1 MNMYNSARTVQ
12 RTVVLGQ
19 QQTRNMATLK
29 DIKARLTS
37 VQGIQKI
44 TASMKMVSAAKFS
57 RAEKALA
64 VGRPFMAGPK
74 AVAEQNNLEVS
85 DADKGKLIVALSSD
99 RGLCG
104 GCHSYISKAV
114 RPMLEA
120 DPEAKLVVVGD
131 KVRGQLSRVYGKN
144 MVFAITDAG
153 KKPPSFDEATAV
165 VNAINEH
172 VPSWTKGAL
181 VYNTFVSAIQ
191 YDQTKTPIF
200 NTGEMEL
207 AMSKYEIEDEDWLAY
222 NEFFLASAMYGA
234 MLEAKASEE
243 SARMSAMEN
252 ATNNAGDMIESLALL
267 YNRTRQAV
275 ITNELIEI
283 ISGAAAV

>member
-1 MNMYNSARTVQ
+1 MNMYTSARTVQ

-19 QQTRNMATLK
+19 QQARNMATLK

-74 AVAEQNNLEVS
+74 AVVEQSGLEVTS
-85 DADKGKLIVALSSD
+85 DKGKLIVALSSD

-104 GCHSYISKAV
+104 GCHSYISKTC
-114 RPMLEA
+114 RPMLDE
-120 DPEAKLVVVGD
+120 DPEAKLVIVGD
-131 KVRGQLSRVYGKN
+131 KVRGQLSRNYGKQ
-144 MVFAITDAG
+144 MVFAVTDAG

-165 VNAINEH
+165 INAINQH
-172 VPSWTKGAL
+172 VPNWTKGVL

-191 YDQTKTPIF
+191 YNQTKTPIF
-200 NTGEMEL
+200 STGEMES

-222 NEFFLASAMYGA
+222 NEFFLASTMYGA

>member
-1 MNMYNSARTVQ
+1 MFNSARTVQ

-19 QQTRNMATLK
+19 QQARNMATLK

-37 VQGIQKI
+37 VKSIQKI

-64 VGRPFMAGPK
+64 VGRPFMAGPNK
-74 AVAEQNNLEVS
+74 IAEVNDMVVS
-85 DADKGKLIVALSSD
+85 NEDKGKLIVALSSD

-114 RPMLEA
+114 RPMLNA

-131 KVRGQLSRVYGKN
+131 KVRGQLMRGYADK

-153 KKPPSFDEATAV
+153 KKPPSFDEATAIC
-165 VNAINEH
+165 NAISEYNIEW
-172 VPSWTKGAL
+172 SKGAI
-181 VYNTFVSAIQ
+181 VYNKFVSAIA
-191 YDQTKTPIF
+191 YDQTKAPVMSVE
-200 NTGEMEL
+200 EMNSSMSGYEL
-207 AMSKYEIEDEDWLAY
+207 ADEDMSAY
-222 NEFFLASAMYGA
+222 QEFFMATTMYGA
-234 MLEAKASEE
+234 LLEAKASEE

-252 ATNNAGDMIESLALL
+252 ATNNAGDMIESLSLL

>member
-1 MNMYNSARTVQ
+1 MLNSARAFQ
-12 RTVVLGQ
+12 RTAVICPQ
-19 QQTRNMATLK
+19 AQHARNMATLK

-37 VQGIQKI
+37 VKSIQKI

-64 VGRPFMAGPK
+64 VGRPFMAGPNK
-74 AVAEQNNLEVS
+74 LCELNSLVVDNT
-85 DADKGKLIVALSSD
+85 DKGKLIVALSSD

-104 GCHSYISKAV
+104 GCHSFIAKAV
-114 RPMLEA
+114 RPMLAA

-131 KVRGQLSRVYGKN
+131 KVRGQLMRNYSKN
-144 MVFAITDAG
+144 IVFAITDAG
-153 KKPPSFDEATAV
+153 KKPPTFDEATAI
-165 VNAINEH
+165 VNAISEYG
-172 VPSWTKGAL
+172 VKWSKGAI
-181 VYNTFVSAIQ
+181 VYNKFVSAIA
-191 YDQTKTPIF
+191 YEQTKAPIF
-200 NTGEMEL
+200 SVDQIEKSLKGYEL
-207 AMSKYEIEDEDWLAY
+207 ADEDYLGY
-222 NEFFLASAMYGA
+222 QEFFTATTMYGA
-234 MLEAKASEE
+234 LLEAKASEE